1 MPPRRICHVPLSS
14 HECHLKEL
22 AARVVADVLLI
33 DSDEA
38 AINALVP
45 ALLEAGHA
53 VRVTRTGAGG
63 LVGARA
69 HRPDLVLLE
78 ALLPDISGTEVC
90 RSLKSDDATSDAC
103 VVFVSAKSADVDRV
117 VALELGA
124 DDYVAK
130 PFSVREIV
138 LRVGAVLRRISRGND
153 RPAAGPLSIDRAAHR
168 VLVHGRDV
176 NLTALE
182 LRLLCALFDGGS
194 RVQSRESLLR
204 DVWGEERG
212 VTTRTV
218 DTHVKRLRKKLGLAA
233 RCIRSVRGVGYGF
246 DVPGESRADQ

>member
-1 MPPRRICHVPLSS
+1 
-14 HECHLKEL
+14 
-22 AARVVADVLLI
+22 VADVLLI
-33 DSDEA
+33 DSDET
-38 AINALVP
+38 AINTLVP

-69 HRPDLVLLE
+69 QRPDLVLLE

-90 RSLKSDDATSDAC
+90 RSLKSDDATREAC
-103 VVFVSAKSADVDRV
+103 VVFLSAKSADVDRV

-138 LRVGAVLRRISRGND
+138 LRVGAVLRRISRTATN
-153 RPAAGPLSIDRAAHR
+153 RPAPGPLSIDRAAHR
-168 VLVHGRDV
+168 VFVHGRDV

-182 LRLLCALFDGGS
+182 LRLLCALFDGGT
-194 RVQSRESLLR
+194 RVQSREMLLR

-218 DTHVKRLRKKLGLAA
+218 DTHVKRLRKKLGAAA

-246 DVPGESRADQ
+246 DVPSTSSASPEA

>member
-1 MPPRRICHVPLSS
+1 M
-14 HECHLKEL
+14 
-22 AARVVADVLLI
+22 ANVLLI

-38 AINALVP
+38 AIASLLPALV
-45 ALLEAGHA
+45 EAGHA

-69 HRPDLVLLE
+69 QRPDLVVLE

-90 RSLKSDDATSDAC
+90 RSLKSDDATSEAF
-103 VVFVSAKSADVDRV
+103 VIFVSSKNADGDRV
-117 VALELGA
+117 AALELGA

-138 LRVGAVLRRISRGND
+138 LRVDAVLRRLSRVSAAQ
-153 RPAAGPLSIDRAAHR
+153 PAAGISIDRGAHR

-176 NLTALE
+176 NLTSLE
-182 LRLLCALFDGGS
+182 LRLLCALFDGGA

-204 DVWGEERG
+204 DVWGNQRE

-218 DTHVKRLRKKLGLAA
+218 DTHVKRLRKKLGVAA
-233 RCIRSVRGVGYGF
+233 TCIRSVRGVGYGF
-246 DVPGESRADQ
+246 DAPRQEA

>member
-1 MPPRRICHVPLSS
+1 
-14 HECHLKEL
+14 
-22 AARVVADVLLI
+22 VADLLLI
-33 DSDEA
+33 DSDEGA
-38 AINALVP
+38 LGALEQALV
-45 ALLEAGHA
+45 EAGHT

-63 LVGARA
+63 LVGARTR
-69 HRPDLVLLE
+69 RPDLVLLE

-90 RSLKSDDATSDAC
+90 RSLKADDATSETF
-103 VVFVSAKSADVDRV
+103 VIFVSTKSSDVDRV

-138 LRVGAVLRRISRGND
+138 LRVAAVLRRVSRA
-153 RPAAGPLSIDRAAHR
+153 PVAASGGGPLSIDRGAHR
-168 VLVHGRDV
+168 VFVDGRDV

-204 DVWGEERG
+204 DVWGG
-212 VTTRTV
+212 DGGITARTV
-218 DTHVKRLRKKLGLAA
+218 DTHVKRLRKKLGAA
-233 RCIRSVRGVGYGF
+233 AACIRSVRGVGYGF
-246 DVPGESRADQ
+246 DAPSQHPQA

>member
-1 MPPRRICHVPLSS
+1 MA
-14 HECHLKEL
+14 EL
-22 AARVVADVLLI
+22 LLI
-33 DSDEA
+33 DSDDNTLGILE
-38 AINALVP
+38 P
-45 ALLEAGHA
+45 ALLEAGHS
-53 VRVTRTGAGG
+53 VRIARTGAGG

-69 HRPDLVLLE
+69 RRPDLVLLE

-90 RSLKSDDATSDAC
+90 RSLKNDDATREAF

-124 DDYVAK
+124 DDYIAK

-138 LRVGAVLRRISRGND
+138 LRVSAVLRRIAKASST
-153 RPAAGPLSIDRAAHR
+153 RPESGPLAIDRGAHR
-168 VLVHGRDV
+168 VFVDGRNV

-204 DVWGEERG
+204 DVWGNERG
-212 VTTRTV
+212 ITARTV
-218 DTHVKRLRKKLGLAA
+218 DTHVKRLRKKLGAA
-233 RCIRSVRGVGYGF
+233 AACIRSVRGVGYGF
-246 DVPGESRADQ
+246 DAPIVQQQSA

>member
-1 MPPRRICHVPLSS
+1 
-14 HECHLKEL
+14 
-22 AARVVADVLLI
+22 VADVLLI
-33 DSDEA
+33 DADET

-69 HRPDLVLLE
+69 QRPDLVLLE

-90 RSLKSDDATSDAC
+90 RSLKSDDATRDAC
-103 VVFVSAKSADVDRV
+103 VVFLSAKSADVDRV

-138 LRVGAVLRRISRGND
+138 LRVGAVLRRISRGASS
-153 RPAAGPLSIDRAAHR
+153 RPAAGPLAIDRAAHR
-168 VLVHGRDV
+168 VLVNGRDV

-204 DVWGEERG
+204 EVWGEERG

-218 DTHVKRLRKKLGLAA
+218 DTHVKRLRKKLGPAA

-246 DVPGESRADQ
+246 DAPPQAQA

>member
-1 MPPRRICHVPLSS
+1 M
-14 HECHLKEL
+14 
-22 AARVVADVLLI
+22 
-33 DSDEA
+33 
-38 AINALVP
+38 
-45 ALLEAGHA
+45 
-53 VRVTRTGAGG
+53 
-63 LVGARA
+63 GARA

-90 RSLKSDDATSDAC
+90 RSLKSDDATSDAF
-103 VVFVSAKSADVDRV
+103 VVFLSTKSADVNRV

-130 PFSVREIV
+130 PFSVREN
-138 LRVGAVLRRISRGND
+138 RPARRGRAAPESRGT
-153 RPAAGPLSIDRAAHR
+153 RRSTRRGRLSIDRAAHR
-168 VLVHGRDV
+168 VFVHGRDV

-246 DVPGESRADQ
+246 DVPGENRADQ

>member
-1 MPPRRICHVPLSS
+1 
-14 HECHLKEL
+14 
-22 AARVVADVLLI
+22 VADVLLI
-33 DSDEA
+33 DSDES
-38 AINALVP
+38 AISTLVP

-69 HRPDLVLLE
+69 QRPDLVLLE

-90 RSLKSDDATSDAC
+90 RSLKSDEATREAC
-103 VVFVSAKSADVDRV
+103 VVFLSTKSADVDRV

-138 LRVGAVLRRISRGND
+138 LRVGAVLRRISRGSFA
-153 RPAAGPLSIDRAAHR
+153 RPAAGPLAIDRAAHR
-168 VLVHGRDV
+168 VFVNGRDV

-182 LRLLCALFDGGS
+182 LRLLCALFDGGT

-204 DVWGEERG
+204 EVWGEERG

-218 DTHVKRLRKKLGLAA
+218 DTHVKRLRKKLGPAA

-246 DVPGESRADQ
+246 DVPSQALPPVAPVGAE

>member
-1 MPPRRICHVPLSS
+1 
-14 HECHLKEL
+14 
-22 AARVVADVLLI
+22 VADVLLI

-38 AINALVP
+38 AIRMLLPALV
-45 ALLEAGHA
+45 EAGHE

-69 HRPDLVLLE
+69 QRPDLVLLE

-90 RSLKSDDATSDAC
+90 RSLKSDDATSDA
-103 VVFVSAKSADVDRV
+103 FVIFLSTKSGDADRV

-138 LRVGAVLRRISRGND
+138 LRVGAVLRRVSRTPG
-153 RPAAGPLSIDRAAHR
+153 RPTAGPLSIDRAAHR
-168 VLVHGRDV
+168 VLVDGRDV

-218 DTHVKRLRKKLGLAA
+218 DTHVKRLRKKLGFAA
-233 RCIRSVRGVGYGF
+233 GCIRSVRGVGYGF
-246 DVPGESRADQ
+246 DTAVDNRGDSRVQQ